1 MAKFL
6 GIDASGAQIAAGRN
20 VLSRL
25 QLSNIE
31 LRQQDILNF
40 APAEGRFDYIIA
52 HGVYSWVP
60 APVREKILAIVA
72 ANLAPNGVA
81 YVSYNAMPGSGIRLM
96 LRDLV
101 FFHTRGI
108 TNAADKIRRARDLF
122 EVLAGPMAD
131 DKSPH
136 NALFRREFEY
146 VAGAPEYCFRHDL
159 MEEENHAFYFHEF
172 IAAAAKH
179 RLQYLSEPS
188 LWQMLPANLGAQACA
203 ALAKCEHLLDLE
215 QQMDFLRFRSFRQT
229 LLCHGSLPVRR
240 QITAK
245 AIKEFSFQAH
255 FRGPAEGVDLTPGVP
270 VKFAIDN
277 ASHFDSAH
285 PFIKAA
291 LQVLSETPGRA
302 ISYAPLVEAARRLLP
317 PPASAESVR
326 DEFALMNG
334 LMQAVA
340 VGLIEIHSDGVGPG
354 MTVSDRPRAS
364 PLTRYQATVSDRV
377 TNSVHEAVTLELL
390 PRHVI
395 AACDG
400 NRTIDDIFAV
410 LLTAIADGKLVIA
423 DGAQPITD
431 RKRLEEVLRPQI
443 SRIIADCTR
452 LGLMG

>member
-1 MAKFL
+1 
-6 GIDASGAQIAAGRN
+6 
-20 VLSRL
+20 
-25 QLSNIE
+25 
-31 LRQQDILNF
+31 
-40 APAEGRFDYIIA
+40 
-52 HGVYSWVP
+52 
-60 APVREKILAIVA
+60 
-72 ANLAPNGVA
+72 
-81 YVSYNAMPGSGIRLM
+81 VSYNAMPGSGIRLM

-108 TNAADKIRRARDLF
+108 TNAADKVRRARDLF

-136 NALFRREFEY
+136 NALFRREFGY

-245 AIKEFSFQAH
+245 AIKEFAFQAH

-270 VKFAIDN
+270 VKFTVDE
-277 ASHFDSAH
+277 ASHFSTPQ

-291 LQVLSETPGRA
+291 MQVLSETPGQA
-302 ISYAPLVEAARRLLP
+302 IGYAALVEEASRRLLLLAR
-317 PPASAESVR
+317 ASGDKGR
-326 DEFALMNG
+326 DEIALMNG

-340 VGLIEIHSDGVGPG
+340 TGLIEIHSEPTGPG
-354 MTVSDRPRAS
+354 MTVSDRLRAS

-443 SRIIADCTR
+443 RRIIADCTR